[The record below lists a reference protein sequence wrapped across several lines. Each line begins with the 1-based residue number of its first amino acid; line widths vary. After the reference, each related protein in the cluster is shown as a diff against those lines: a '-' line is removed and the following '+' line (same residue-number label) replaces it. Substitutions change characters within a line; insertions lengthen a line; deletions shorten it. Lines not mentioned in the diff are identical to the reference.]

1 MNKEQVTRKP
11 EERKTLGI
19 GSIPVTIMIHDGR
32 FNFLYSQ
39 CLISVSASTGTSEP
53 VLAP

>member
-1 MNKEQVTRKP
+1 MNKEQMKRKH

-32 FNFLYSQ
+32 FIFLYSPR
-39 CLISVSASTGTSEP
+39 L
-53 VLAP
+53 

>member
-1 MNKEQVTRKP
+1 MNKELMRRKH
-11 EERKTLGI
+11 EERKTLAI
-19 GSIPVTIMIHDGR
+19 GSMIPVMVHDRR

-39 CLISVSASTGTSEP
+39 GLISASAFTVTSEP